1 MGFLKKLTKPFI
13 GGLAGGATGFLAG
26 GPIGAVIGAGLGGL
40 SGYETQRA
48 QSELKKQNAYNMSLN
63 TTQQNNFENQVQYR
77 VNDALKAG
85 INPLFALGMS
95 SGYQPNFQQVGGY
108 SGMDGIGSSA
118 GAIGQTAGQL
128 ANAFMT
134 RQEQKEVKNMNL
146 QNMKLQNDY
155 LQAQIDHLNSL
166 AVPGRVAGGRGF
178 SVSKGTPSAT
188 SQDWIEGD
196 YPGSMILHTAGG
208 DMVVP
213 SEKAADAL
221 DVEFGVVNPYAWEY
235 AIRDYGGR
243 MNNWVNNKSLGGRA
257 YNKIK
262 RKITPFFEYF
272 IERRKRGKEML
283 RKYRR

>member
-40 SGYETQRA
+40 SGYETQKA

-188 SQDWIEGD
+188 DPDGIFDGTF
-196 YPGSMILHTAGG
+196 PGASYLRTKDGRML
-208 DMVVP
+208 VP
-213 SEKAADAL
+213 SADAADRLDMDGPLSYLWVAKNYVPGLYRTFSAPIKVLDRAL
-221 DVEFGVVNPYAWEY
+221 RP
-235 AIRDYGGR
+235 GR
-243 MNNWVNNKSLGGRA
+243 KSSPL
-257 YNKIK
+257 Y
-262 RKITPFFEYF
+262 
-272 IERRKRGKEML
+272 
-283 RKYRR
+283 KYRSR